1 MRKRKS
7 LDPALGGRKR
17 ERTARRNPLRGC
29 VRAKNWYL
37 IGTTRSTP
45 VRTRTAETPG
55 FRGFLKGERPDS
67 NRRPPGPQPG
77 ALPTELRSPRGT
89 NVAPRFAGS
98 APPRPASQRP
108 RQDSNL

>member
-7 LDPALGGRKR
+7 LDPRLVAGNGS
-17 ERTARRNPLRGC
+17 EPHVGTPSGAAFARR
-29 VRAKNWYL
+29 
-37 IGTTRSTP
+37 IGTSLVPPAPHRSGP
-45 VRTRTAETPG
+45 AQQKTPG

-89 NVAPRFAGS
+89 NVAPPVGS
-98 APPRPASQRP
+98 AAP
-108 RQDSNL
+108 L